1 MDLKDF
7 LGQQVVLKGI
17 AKNAKG
23 WAVLINEDNNVIY
36 IKDLLEWS
44 EKLLD
49 TQITIKG
56 HLKKLK
62 LIRDPQIDNNG
73 AISQGAYGKQFVLEN
88 MEIIEE

>member
-1 MDLKDF
+1 MDLNNL
-7 LGQQVVLKGI
+7 LGQQVVLQGI

-23 WAVLINEDNNVIY
+23 WAVLITADNKVVY
-36 IKDLLEWS
+36 IKGLLEWS

-49 TQITIKG
+49 TEITIKG
-56 HLKKLK
+56 YLKKIK